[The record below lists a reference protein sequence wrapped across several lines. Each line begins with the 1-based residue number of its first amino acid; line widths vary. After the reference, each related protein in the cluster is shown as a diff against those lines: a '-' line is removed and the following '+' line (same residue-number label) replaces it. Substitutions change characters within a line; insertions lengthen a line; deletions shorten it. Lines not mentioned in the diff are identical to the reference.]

1 MLTNVLFYLGGTPWV
16 WFKTHE
22 VGITSWD
29 TFKQHI
35 RDLFGNTSGRKL
47 AAKKEQATRAQTS
60 TELYVA
66 YIQDVL
72 ALCHKADNHMSE
84 LDKVAHMLK
93 GIADDAFNLLVYANV
108 STVDTIIKECRWYEQ
123 AKYHRITQQF
133 TWLLNTAATSSC
145 DARRHNNIWYVRI
158 YFKVICSRHTGVK
171 CSMASWLCCAN
182 KEKFLHHE
190 N

>member
-1 MLTNVLFYLGGTPWV
+1 M
-16 WFKTHE
+16 
-22 VGITSWD
+22 
-29 TFKQHI
+29 
-35 RDLFGNTSGRKL
+35 
-47 AAKKEQATRAQTS
+47 S

-84 LDKVAHMLK
+84 LNKVAHMLK

-145 DARRHNNIWYVRI
+145 DARRHNNICYVRI
-158 YFKVICSRHTGVK
+158 YFKVICSHRRQVQHGFVV
-171 CSMASWLCCAN
+171 MLC
-182 KEKFLHHE
+182 
-190 N
+190 